1 MVILHEKDPE
11 TKHKNKRVTENL
23 KKINIICVCKSIL
36 GRFKHADIVPLDV
49 AKELT
54 FTGRILSGEEAQEL
68 GLVTKVVDDPLAHAM
83 EIAHEI
89 AAKSPDAIR
98 MGKVLLETVW
108 HSDERTGLELES
120 SLQTALIGSPNQVE
134 AVKAN
139 FEKRTPNFID
149 PE

>member
-1 MVILHEKDPE
+1 MLTQTLRD
-11 TKHKNKRVTENL
+11 L
-23 KKINIICVCKSIL
+23 
-36 GRFKHADIVPLDV
+36 VPLDV

-54 FTGRILSGEEAQEL
+54 FTGRILSGEEARDL
-68 GLVTKVVDDPLAHAM
+68 GLVTKVIDDPLAHAM

-89 AAKSPDAIR
+89 ASKSPDAIR
-98 MGKVLLETVW
+98 MGKELLETVW

-139 FEKRTPNFID
+139 FEKRAPNFTD